1 MDLAQ
6 IPVKWILYIMLYGGA
21 AFAALIASI
30 YIYLRRGNA
39 FAPDVTPPVRLRRW
53 AAAFFAVVFMGHVL
67 WCLFHIYCGDINS
80 VYCWMV
86 AVPDCIGLLTTV
98 AGTLLAMLQDRKRPI
113 WPFIMGMTPYA
124 VLLGLNVVYPGG
136 PFINTAIAYAL
147 LFYVLFSVYMVFAV
161 RQYGRWLRD
170 NYADLER
177 KEVWECHVL
186 VIVLLLLII
195 SYEFDVGNLTIA
207 YIVQFIQFPLFGFM
221 LWRIETLPHLEN
233 SSMEQESSSPAP
245 ESSEE
250 SDLPTE
256 EHQAS
261 TIPSNVIQQLLDERC
276 VGKQLYLQHDLTLLQ
291 LATAVG
297 INRFYLSQFFSKHGT
312 TYNAYINDLRIN
324 HFVCLYREA
333 VATRQSITAQQ
344 MAYDSGYRSYSTF
357 SLAFKQRMG
366 ESVTIWI
373 RDTNQA

>member
-98 AGTLLAMLQDRKRPI
+98 AGTLLAMLQDRKRPV
-113 WPFIMGMTPYA
+113 WPFIMGITPYA

-136 PFINTAIAYAL
+136 HFINRAITYAL

-195 SYEFDVGNLTIA
+195 SYGFDVGNLTIA

-250 SDLPTE
+250 SDLSTE

-333 VATRQSITAQQ
+333 IAIQQPVIAQQ
-344 MAYDSGYRSYSTF
+344 LAYDSGYRSYSTF

-366 ESVTIWI
+366 VTVTVWMSEV
-373 RDTNQA
+373 AK

>member
-195 SYEFDVGNLTIA
+195 SYGFDVGNLTIA

-276 VGKQLYLQHDLTLLQ
+276 VGKQLYLHHDLTLLQ

-344 MAYDSGYRSYSTF
+344 LAYDSGYRSYSTF

-366 ESVTIWI
+366 ESVTVWI

>member
-86 AVPDCIGLLTTV
+86 AVPDCIGLFTTV
-98 AGTLLAMLQDRKRPI
+98 VGTLLAMLQDRKRPV
-113 WPFIMGMTPYA
+113 WPFIMGITPYA

-136 PFINTAIAYAL
+136 HFINIAITHAL

-195 SYEFDVGNLTIA
+195 SYGFDVGNLTIA

-297 INRFYLSQFFSKHGT
+297 INHFYLSQFFSKHGT

-344 MAYDSGYRSYSTF
+344 LAYGSGYRSYSTF

-366 ESVTIWI
+366 ESVTVWI